1 MDTEEIF
8 EYANSKYNAMLAM
21 LRKLA
26 PIPAPSGNEDKRVEF
41 LNAYLKEL
49 GFENIG
55 IDDAKNVIVP
65 FIIAPKA
72 PIVVAMAHTDVVFPD
87 TTMLPFSEDESHIY
101 CPGIAD
107 DTARVVQMA
116 FAFKYFIEKNIKLNT
131 NFLFVANSSE
141 EGLGNLKGCREIC
154 KKYGNQIAT
163 LISADAETGEII
175 NKAVGSHRYRIKL
188 ETEGGHSWID
198 FGNQNA
204 IVHCAR
210 LISDLSSIQIPAYP
224 NAKTTF
230 NVGTVNGGTSVNTIA
245 QNAEFLYEYRS
256 DYAPSLAYMKDA
268 FEKTI
273 SAHKSDEVKI
283 SVEML
288 GERPCSGNID
298 PKRQAKLE
306 ELAEAALYDTTGLSP
321 TFCSGSTDANI
332 PLSLGIP
339 ALTIGTCISEGMHKR
354 EEKLEKASLA
364 PGLALLINLLLR
376 LNSAI

>member
-49 GFENIG
+49 GFENIR

-65 FIIAPKA
+65 FIIDPKA

-154 KKYGNQIAT
+154 QKYGNQIAT
-163 LISADAETGEII
+163 LISADAETGE
-175 NKAVGSHRYRIKL
+175 
-188 ETEGGHSWID
+188 
-198 FGNQNA
+198 
-204 IVHCAR
+204 
-210 LISDLSSIQIPAYP
+210 IQIPAYP

-273 SAHKSDEVKI
+273 SAHKSDAVKI

-306 ELAEAALYDTTGLSP
+306 EFAEAALYDTTGLSP

-354 EEKLEKASLA
+354 EEKFEKASLA